1 MDKSS
6 KRAEHVA
13 VTGLVLSVIFC
24 VAAWVIGAWSGS
36 FAIRALSAQ
45 IFGGVLI
52 WFVLTVLFHQR
63 SLAEREKLD
72 MAHLNKVDQAGTI
85 FQEGIERQQ
94 LFAIAQ
100 KRLAVLEKWF
110 VPIFAVL
117 IAIYKTA
124 MGLVLLGRISEPF
137 GKTIVDPL
145 LAVVFMSVIAFVGL
159 LISRYATG
167 MSVEQQ
173 WKPLRAGGSSMFATA
188 ILAFAL
194 AVAMSFAH
202 FKMTTLLTILDWV
215 VPILLVILG
224 VEIALNAVLDI
235 YRPRIAGQYCRDAFD
250 SRLLGSLNEPGGI
263 LHTVASAIDYQFGFK
278 VSQTWFYKL
287 LEKAILPLILFLIV
301 TLYAL
306 SCIVIIRP
314 GYEAIIEHFGS
325 FDRIVGPGLTLKL
338 PWPFDVAYLHP
349 TSRIQQ
355 VNIGFVEGEETIQK
369 PLLWGEKHYEEE
381 YDLLVAT
388 RVESEDDK
396 DENEGTVPVS
406 IVRAAVPVQFRIKNL
421 KDYVYNQSDAI
432 KMLEAICYRE
442 VVRFAAS
449 AKIETDGDDQAA
461 SDKRMSILGAGRQGA
476 AEFLKDKIQEQADQ
490 AGLGIE
496 IVFLGLQG
504 VHPPPDVAADYRA
517 VVASVQ
523 KKQAAILS
531 AEAQSNSTLTSLT
544 GSIAQT
550 QELYDL
556 GYKYLQ
562 AGQKGDDELAEQ
574 LAQRIGKILADAK
587 GDVSKILRQAERYA
601 LEKAIIA
608 EATGKR
614 FQSQVKAHKA
624 SPNIYRQVY
633 LLSMLEE
640 VLKDVRKYVV
650 VAGDDET
657 QIYIINIEDSLTPS
671 IYEGFVPEETSKT
684 K

>member
-13 VTGLVLSVIFC
+13 VTGLFLSVVFC
-24 VAAWVIGAWSGS
+24 VASWVIGSWSGS

-72 MAHLNKVDQAGTI
+72 MAHLNKVDRAGTI
-85 FQEGIERQQ
+85 FQEGIEREE
-94 LFAIAQ
+94 LFAVAQ
-100 KRLAVLEKWF
+100 KRLVILEKWF

-117 IAIYKTA
+117 IAVYNTA
-124 MGLVLLGRISEPF
+124 IGLVLLGRISEPF
-137 GKTIVDPL
+137 GRGIIDPL
-145 LAVVFMSVIAFVGL
+145 LAVVFMAVIAFVGL

-167 MSVEQQ
+167 MSVEEQ
-173 WKPLRAGGSSMFATA
+173 WKPLRGGGSSMFATS

-202 FKMTTLLTILDWV
+202 FNMTTLLTILDWV

-287 LEKAILPLILFLIV
+287 LEKAILPLILFLIL

-306 SCIVIIRP
+306 SCIVIVRP
-314 GYEAIIEHFGS
+314 GHEAIIEHFGS
-325 FDRIVGPGLTLKL
+325 FDRVVGPGLMLKL
-338 PWPFDVAYLHP
+338 PWPFDVAYMHP

-355 VNIGFVEGEETIQK
+355 IDIGFVEGEEKIQK

-388 RVESEDDK
+388 RVESEDDNN
-396 DENEGTVPVS
+396 ENEGTVPVS

-421 KDYVYNQSDAI
+421 KDYVYNQSNAK

-442 VVRFAAS
+442 VVCFAAS
-449 AKIETDGDDQAA
+449 AKIETDDDNQAG
-461 SDKRMSILGAGRQGA
+461 SDERMSILGSGRQSA
-476 AEFLKDKIQEQADQ
+476 AEFLKDKIQKQADQ
-490 AGLGIE
+490 DGLGIE

-517 VVASVQ
+517 VVAAVQ

-550 QELYDL
+550 QQLYDL

-562 AGQKGDDELAEQ
+562 AGEKGDAQLAEQ
-574 LAQRIGKILADAK
+574 LAERIGKILADAK
-587 GDVSKILRQAERYA
+587 GGVSKILREAERYA
-601 LEKAIIA
+601 LEKAITA

-614 FQSQVKAHKA
+614 FQSQVKANRA
-624 SPNIYRQVY
+624 APNIYRKLY

-640 VLKDVRKYVV
+640 ALKDIRKYVI
-650 VAGDDET
+650 VAGDEET
-657 QIYIINIEDSLTPS
+657 QIYIIDLKDDITPS
-671 IYEGFVPEETSKT
+671 IYDLNIDEISGK